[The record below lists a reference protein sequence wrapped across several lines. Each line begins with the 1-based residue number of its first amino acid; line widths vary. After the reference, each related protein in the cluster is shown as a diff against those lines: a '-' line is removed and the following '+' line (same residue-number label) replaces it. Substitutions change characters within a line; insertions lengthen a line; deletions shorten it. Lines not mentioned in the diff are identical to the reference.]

1 MTRMSYL
8 LGSTSKPIELG
19 AELGKGGEGVVS
31 LINERPEDVAKI
43 YHLTHRTPERHAK
56 LLAMIAEPPADAT
69 REFKPPHVSIAWPTD
84 TLIDP
89 RNGAFAG
96 FVMPRIQK
104 SPDIYKLYNPQLRA
118 KNYPNFTW
126 RHLHRSGINLAAA
139 LQAVHKKQV
148 VLGDVNQKNILV
160 TNRALVTLVDTDSF
174 QVREPDGHVF
184 RCEVGSPE
192 YTPPELQSLKL
203 GSMDRNSTHD
213 RFGLGVLIFQLLMEG
228 YHPFAGRPL
237 DSSFAPDGNVYVE
250 CIRKGIFPYLE
261 NKLVGPPPHAPAFEM
276 LHPEVQKRFIA
287 CFVAGFQNPEER
299 PSTLDWM
306 SALTTAE
313 NALVNCPEVREHCYS
328 NHLAACPWCERA
340 KPRVPAII
348 LTREELEPP
357 KAKPLTVTTPPKPVA
372 PFNPVLPAQPIVAAI
387 APASIPRALVRAC
400 VPALTNAIPISGF
413 GYFFIA
419 QLVKGILALGATVA
433 AFEMH
438 WKYGVVVRVVAAL
451 DAYILS
457 YKQQRGKQLAEFDCG
472 FGFYVAMAVAGAAT
486 IAVEAL
492 PKVLKQWGFQ

>member
-31 LINERPEDVAKI
+31 LIDGLPDDVAKI
-43 YHLTHRTPERHAK
+43 YHLTHRTPERRAK

-69 REFKPPHVSIAWPTD
+69 RTFTPPHVSIAWPTD
-84 TLIDP
+84 TLLDP
-89 RNGAFAG
+89 GNGAFAG

-118 KNYPNFTW
+118 KNYPTFTW

-148 VLGDVNQKNILV
+148 VMGDVNQKNILV

-192 YTPPELQSLKL
+192 YTPPELQGIRL
-203 GSMDRNSTHD
+203 GSTDRNSTHD
-213 RFGLGVLIFQLLMEG
+213 RFGLSVLIFQLLMEG

-237 DSSFAPDGNVYVE
+237 DAAFAPDGNVYVE
-250 CIRKGIFPYLE
+250 CIKKGIFPYLE
-261 NKLVGPPPHAPAFEM
+261 NMSVAPPPHAPAFKM
-276 LHPEVQKRFIA
+276 LHPEVQKRFLT
-287 CFVAGFQNPEER
+287 CFVEGFQHPEER
-299 PSTLDWM
+299 PSTLDWI
-306 SALTTAE
+306 SALTIAE
-313 NALVNCPEVREHCYS
+313 NALINCSEVQEHCYS
-328 NHLAACPWCERA
+328 SHLTVCPWCERA
-340 KPRVPAII
+340 KPRAAVIV
-348 LTREELEPP
+348 LTREEVEGPQPLE
-357 KAKPLTVTTPPKPVA
+357 AIVQPKPIE
-372 PFNPVLPAQPIVAAI
+372 PFNPVLPAQLLASVAP
-387 APASIPRALVRAC
+387 PASIPRALIRAW
-400 VPALTNAIPISGF
+400 VPALANAIPISGF

-419 QLVKGILALGATVA
+419 QLAKGILALGATVA
-433 AFEMH
+433 AFELH
-438 WKYGVVVRVVAAL
+438 WKYGVVIRAVTAL

-457 YKQQRGKQLAEFDCG
+457 YKQQRGKRLAEFDCG
-472 FGFYVAMAVAGAAT
+472 FGFYVAMTIAVLAT

-492 PKVLKQWGFQ
+492 PQALKRWGWQ